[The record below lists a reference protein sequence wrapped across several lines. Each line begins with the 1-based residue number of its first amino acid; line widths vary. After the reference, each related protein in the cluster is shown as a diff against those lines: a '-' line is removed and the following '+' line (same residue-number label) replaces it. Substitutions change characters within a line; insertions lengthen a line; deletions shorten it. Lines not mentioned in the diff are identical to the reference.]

1 MIYCRMKIDI
11 SVSVSNYMEEVLMQT
26 QERTEREIN
35 LLDLFWEVLL
45 GWRRIICF
53 GILLAVLIG
62 GMKYYMDIRAY
73 RASQNIDLEE
83 AKSELK
89 KEELEK
95 IEDAKLIKSRI
106 NEYERYQQKSA
117 LMQIDPYEKHMLELQ
132 YYVKSDYII
141 NYTKDRERN

>member
-1 MIYCRMKIDI
+1 MKIDI

-73 RASQNIDLEE
+73 RA
-83 AKSELK
+83 
-89 KEELEK
+89 
-95 IEDAKLIKSRI
+95 
-106 NEYERYQQKSA
+106 
-117 LMQIDPYEKHMLELQ
+117 
-132 YYVKSDYII
+132 
-141 NYTKDRERN
+141 